1 MSISSGGKLKIEKSY
16 LQSRDN
22 FLQVMKRFVKWLVNE
37 HEEVRKP
44 EDIEPRAL
52 NRYIG
57 LFLVNL
63 KRVKYQLNGIK
74 IIFKF
79 MRINPKYKPGIVEKK
94 TLSRWEELEIVDE
107 KHKVVGMNL
116 K

>member
-1 MSISSGGKLKIEKSY
+1 MCISSGGKLKIEKSY
-16 LQSRDN
+16 LQSWDN
-22 FLQVMKRFVKWLVNE
+22 FLQVIKSFVKWLVDE

-63 KRVKYQLNGIK
+63 KRVDGKDMEPDSLTSYHRAID
-74 IIFKF
+74 
-79 MRINPKYKPGIVEKK
+79 R
-94 TLSRWEELEIVDE
+94 
-107 KHKVVGMNL
+107 
-116 K
+116 